1 MNKIILGIAL
11 VFISFWSCHKSSQKL
26 QEKIDNSVPVAS
38 MISHQKSVEVNI
50 DLNKDC
56 LPFDSLM
63 TKVSYVKLET
73 TGDNLVGGISQILF
87 VDDKIIIVDAEKS
100 KSITVYDGKGHFLYK
115 IGTLVQG
122 LMEYGSLDHVA
133 FTPGKEMLVI
143 TDLKSGRL
151 KYYSIDGRY
160 VKSVKLPYWF
170 SRCEFITDNLIAGF
184 SLAGNVI
191 SERNKKYKPLLIV
204 TDLWG
209 NISCSNFQSYYKKE
223 FTSSILEPLRKFEDR
238 VLYNNPNTDSIFLL
252 TPNGIELAYH
262 LNIKGAKPIVQNE
275 DITNKLL
282 DEQHQNNPFF
292 YGDFIELKDG
302 AIFYIYELG
311 LKWYRFGIYSNT
323 KQRTFS
329 CNGLLQNPFF
339 YFFTLESKARY
350 KDNTVVVDMRP
361 DIILAYRDELYRL
374 GKKEEIDEFYKDL
387 TEDSNPVLFFYELK
401 F

>member
-11 VFISFWSCHKSSQKL
+11 VSISFWSCHKSSQKL

-63 TKVSYVKLET
+63 TKVNYVKLET

-100 KSITVYDGKGHFLYK
+100 KTITVYDGKGHFLYK

-143 TDLKSGRL
+143 TDLKSGCL
-151 KYYSIDGRY
+151 KYYSIGGVY

-170 SRCEFITDNLIAGF
+170 SESEFLTDNLIAGF
-184 SLAGNVI
+184 WSGGTVI
-191 SERNKKYKPLLIV
+191 LGENKNYKPLLVI
-204 TDLWG
+204 TDLFG
-209 NISCSNFQSYYKKE
+209 NVSSSAFQSYYKKE
-223 FTSSILEPLRKFEDR
+223 YTSTILEPIRHFNDR
-238 VLYNNPNTDSIFLL
+238 VLYNNPNTDSVFLL

-262 LNIKGAKPIVQNE
+262 QNIKGAKPMILNE
-275 DITNKLL
+275 NITDDLL
-282 DEQHQNNPFF
+282 REQRRNNPFF
-292 YGDFIELKDG
+292 NGDFIELKDG
-302 AIFYIYELG
+302 AIFHIFESG
-311 LKWYRFGIYSNT
+311 FPGYRFGIYSNA
-323 KQRTFS
+323 KQRTFCCDGFRYS
-329 CNGLLQNPFF
+329 PFF
-339 YFFTLESKARY
+339 CFFDAPKARY
-350 KDNTVVVDMRP
+350 GDNTVVVDTRS
-361 DIILAYRDELYRL
+361 DIALAYKDELYKL
-374 GKKEEIDEFYKDL
+374 GKKEEIDEFYKGL
-387 TEDSNPVLFFYELK
+387 TEDSNPILFFYELK

>member
-1 MNKIILGIAL
+1 MKRNILLLFIL
-11 VFISFWSCHKSSQKL
+11 VVFFSSCKKNSRNFSKEIEAISSL
-26 QEKIDNSVPVAS
+26 INIEKT
-38 MISHQKSVEVNI
+38 VEVHI
-50 DLNKDC
+50 DLDNDC
-56 LPFDSLM
+56 LSFDSLM
-63 TKVSYVKLET
+63 NKVNYVKLET
-73 TGDNLVGGISQILF
+73 TGDNLIGKISQLLF
-87 VDDKIIIVDAEKS
+87 VDDKIIVVDASRS
-100 KSITVYDGKGHFLYK
+100 KTITVYDEKGHYLYK
-115 IGTLVQG
+115 IGAFGQG
-122 LMEYGSLDHVA
+122 PMEYGSLDHVA

-143 TDLKSGRL
+143 TDLSCGRL
-151 KYYSIDGRY
+151 KYYNIDGSY
-160 VKSVKLPYWF
+160 VKSVKVPYWF

-311 LKWYRFGIYSNT
+311 LKWYRFGIYSNS

>member
-1 MNKIILGIAL
+1 MNKIILGMTL
-11 VFISFWSCHKSSQKL
+11 VSISFWSCHKSSQNL
-26 QEKIDNSVPVAS
+26 QEKIENSTPVAS

-100 KSITVYDGKGHFLYK
+100 KTITVYDGKGHFLYK

-143 TDLKSGRL
+143 TDLKSGCL
-151 KYYSIDGRY
+151 KYYSIGGIY

-170 SRCEFITDNLIAGF
+170 SESEFLTDNLIAGF
-184 SLAGNVI
+184 WSGGTVI
-191 SERNKKYKPLLIV
+191 PGENKNYKPLLVI
-204 TDLWG
+204 TDLFG
-209 NISCSNFQSYYKKE
+209 NVSSSAFQSYYKKE
-223 FTSSILEPLRKFEDR
+223 YTSTILEPIRHFNDR

-252 TPNGIELAYH
+252 SPNGIELAYH
-262 LNIKGAKPIVQNE
+262 LNIKGAKPMIINE
-275 DITNKLL
+275 DITNDLL
-282 DEQHQNNPFF
+282 REHRRNNPFF
-292 YGDFIELKDG
+292 NGDFIELKDG
-302 AIFYIYELG
+302 AIFHIFESG
-311 LKWYRFGIYSNT
+311 FPGYRFGIYSNA
-323 KQRTFS
+323 KQRTFCCDGFRYS
-329 CNGLLQNPFF
+329 PFF
-339 YFFTLESKARY
+339 CFFDAPKARY
-350 KDNTVVVDMRP
+350 GDNTVVVDARS
-361 DIILAYRDELYRL
+361 DIALACKDELYKL
-374 GKKEEIDEFYKDL
+374 GKKEEIDEFYKGL
-387 TEDSNPVLFFYELK
+387 TEDSNPILFFYELK

>member
-1 MNKIILGIAL
+1 MNKIILGMTL
-11 VFISFWSCHKSSQKL
+11 VSISFWSCHKSSQNL
-26 QEKIDNSVPVAS
+26 QEKIGNSTPVAS

-100 KSITVYDGKGHFLYK
+100 KTITVYDGKGHFLYK

-143 TDLKSGRL
+143 TDLKNGCL
-151 KYYSIDGRY
+151 KYYSIGGIY

-170 SRCEFITDNLIAGF
+170 SESEFLTDNLIAGF
-184 SLAGNVI
+184 WSGGTVI
-191 SERNKKYKPLLIV
+191 PGENKNYKPLLVI
-204 TDLWG
+204 TDLFG
-209 NISCSNFQSYYKKE
+209 NVSSSAFQSYYKKE
-223 FTSSILEPLRKFEDR
+223 YTSTILEPIRHFNDR

-262 LNIKGAKPIVQNE
+262 LNIKGAKPMILNE
-275 DITNKLL
+275 DITNDLL
-282 DEQHQNNPFF
+282 REQRRNNPFF
-292 YGDFIELKDG
+292 NGDFIELKDG
-302 AIFYIYELG
+302 AIFHIFESG
-311 LKWYRFGIYSNT
+311 FPGYRFGIYSNA
-323 KQRTFS
+323 KQRTFCCDGFRYS
-329 CNGLLQNPFF
+329 PFF
-339 YFFTLESKARY
+339 CFFDAPKARY
-350 KDNTVVVDMRP
+350 GDNTVVVDARS
-361 DIILAYRDELYRL
+361 DIALACKDELYKL
-374 GKKEEIDEFYKDL
+374 GKKEEIDEFYKGL
-387 TEDSNPVLFFYELK
+387 TEDSNPILFFYELK

>member
-73 TGDNLVGGISQILF
+73 TGDNLIGEISQLLF
-87 VDDKIIIVDAEKS
+87 VDDKIIIVDAGQS
-100 KSITVYDGKGHFLYK
+100 KTITVYNEKGHYLYK
-115 IGTLVQG
+115 IGAFGQG
-122 LMEYGSLDHVA
+122 PMEYGALNHVA

-151 KYYSIDGRY
+151 KYYSIGGIY

-170 SRCEFITDNLIAGF
+170 SESEFLTDNLIAGF
-184 SLAGNVI
+184 WSGGTVI
-191 SERNKKYKPLLIV
+191 PGENKNYKPLLVI
-204 TDLWG
+204 TDLFG
-209 NISCSNFQSYYKKE
+209 NVSNSAFQSYYKKE
-223 FTSSILEPLRKFEDR
+223 YTSTILEPIRQFNDR

-262 LNIKGAKPIVQNE
+262 LNIKGAKPMILNE
-275 DITNKLL
+275 DITNDLL
-282 DEQHQNNPFF
+282 REQRRNNPFF
-292 YGDFIELKDG
+292 NGDFVELKDG
-302 AIFYIYELG
+302 AIFHIFESG
-311 LKWYRFGIYSNT
+311 FPGYRFGIYSNA
-323 KQRTFS
+323 KQRTFCCDGFRYS
-329 CNGLLQNPFF
+329 PFF
-339 YFFTLESKARY
+339 CFFDAPKARY
-350 KDNTVVVDMRP
+350 GDNTVVVDARS
-361 DIILAYRDELYRL
+361 DIALACKDELYKL
-374 GKKEEIDEFYKDL
+374 GKKEEIDEFYKGL
-387 TEDSNPVLFFYELK
+387 TEDSNPILFFYELK

>member
-11 VFISFWSCHKSSQKL
+11 VSISFWSCHKSSQKL

-63 TKVSYVKLET
+63 TKVNYVKLET

-100 KSITVYDGKGHFLYK
+100 KTITVYDGKGHFLYK

-143 TDLKSGRL
+143 TDLKSGCL
-151 KYYSIDGRY
+151 KYYSIGGVY

-170 SRCEFITDNLIAGF
+170 SESEFLTDNLIAGF
-184 SLAGNVI
+184 TDGGNVI
-191 SERNKKYKPLLIV
+191 SDENEDYNPLLVV
-204 TDLWG
+204 TDLLG
-209 NISCSNFQSYYKKE
+209 NISSSAFQSYYRKE
-223 FTSSILEPLRKFEDR
+223 YTSTIFEPIRKFEDR
-238 VLYNNPNTDSIFLL
+238 VLYNNPNTDSIYLL
-252 TPNGIELAYH
+252 TSNSIELAYH
-262 LNIKGAKPIVQNE
+262 LNIKGAKPMIINE
-275 DITNKLL
+275 DITNDLL
-282 DEQHQNNPFF
+282 REHRRNNPFF
-292 YGDFIELKDG
+292 NGDFIELKDG
-302 AIFYIYELG
+302 AIFHIFESG
-311 LKWYRFGIYSNT
+311 FPGYRFGIYSNA
-323 KQRTFS
+323 KQRTFCCDGFRYS
-329 CNGLLQNPFF
+329 PFF
-339 YFFTLESKARY
+339 CFFDAPKARY
-350 KDNTVVVDMRP
+350 GDNTVVVDTRS
-361 DIILAYRDELYRL
+361 DIALAYKDELYKL
-374 GKKEEIDEFYKDL
+374 GKKEEIDEFYKGL
-387 TEDSNPVLFFYELK
+387 TEDSNPILFFYELK

>member
-1 MNKIILGIAL
+1 MNKIILGMTL
-11 VFISFWSCHKSSQKL
+11 VSISFWSCHKSSQNL
-26 QEKIDNSVPVAS
+26 QEKIENSTPVAS

-100 KSITVYDGKGHFLYK
+100 KTITVYDGKGHFLYK

-133 FTPGKEMLVI
+133 FTPGKEKLVI
-143 TDLKSGRL
+143 TDLKSGCL
-151 KYYSIDGRY
+151 KYYSIGGIY

-170 SRCEFITDNLIAGF
+170 SESEFLTDNLIAGF
-184 SLAGNVI
+184 WSGGTVI
-191 SERNKKYKPLLIV
+191 PGENKNYKPLLVI
-204 TDLWG
+204 TDLFG
-209 NISCSNFQSYYKKE
+209 NVSSSAFQSYYKKE
-223 FTSSILEPLRKFEDR
+223 YTSTILEPIRHFNDR

-262 LNIKGAKPIVQNE
+262 LNIKGAKPMILNE
-275 DITNKLL
+275 NITDDLL
-282 DEQHQNNPFF
+282 REQRRNNPFF
-292 YGDFIELKDG
+292 NGDFIELKDG
-302 AIFYIYELG
+302 AIFHIFESG
-311 LKWYRFGIYSNT
+311 FPGYRFGIYSNA
-323 KQRTFS
+323 KQRTFCCDGFRYS
-329 CNGLLQNPFF
+329 PFF
-339 YFFTLESKARY
+339 CFFDAPKARY
-350 KDNTVVVDMRP
+350 GDNTVVVDIRS
-361 DIILAYRDELYRL
+361 DIALACKDELYKL
-374 GKKEEIDEFYKDL
+374 GKKEEIDEFYKGL
-387 TEDSNPVLFFYELK
+387 TEDSNPILFFYELK

>member
-1 MNKIILGIAL
+1 MNKIILGMTL
-11 VFISFWSCHKSSQKL
+11 VSISFWSCHKSSQNL
-26 QEKIDNSVPVAS
+26 QEKIENSTPVAS

-100 KSITVYDGKGHFLYK
+100 KTITVYDGKGHFLYK

-143 TDLKSGRL
+143 TDLKSGCL
-151 KYYSIDGRY
+151 KYYSIGGIY

-170 SRCEFITDNLIAGF
+170 SESEFLTDNLIAGF
-184 SLAGNVI
+184 WSGGTVI
-191 SERNKKYKPLLIV
+191 PGENKNYKPLLVI
-204 TDLWG
+204 TDLFG
-209 NISCSNFQSYYKKE
+209 NVSSSAFQSYYKKE
-223 FTSSILEPLRKFEDR
+223 YTSTILEPIRHFNDR

-262 LNIKGAKPIVQNE
+262 LNIKGAKPMILNE
-275 DITNKLL
+275 NITDDLL
-282 DEQHQNNPFF
+282 REQRRNNPFF
-292 YGDFIELKDG
+292 NGDFIELKDG
-302 AIFYIYELG
+302 AIFHIFESG
-311 LKWYRFGIYSNT
+311 FPGYRFGIYSNA
-323 KQRTFS
+323 KQRTFCCDGFRYS
-329 CNGLLQNPFF
+329 PFF
-339 YFFTLESKARY
+339 CFFDAPKARY
-350 KDNTVVVDMRP
+350 GDNTVVVDTRS
-361 DIILAYRDELYRL
+361 DIALACKDELYKL
-374 GKKEEIDEFYKDL
+374 GKKEEIDEFYKGL
-387 TEDSNPVLFFYELK
+387 TEDSNPILFFYELK

>member
-1 MNKIILGIAL
+1 MQINILLSLL
-11 VFISFWSCHKSSQKL
+11 VLVILLLSCKESTRNFSRKTEGVSL
-26 QEKIDNSVPVAS
+26 LTNLEKAI
-38 MISHQKSVEVNI
+38 EVNI
-50 DLNKDC
+50 DLNNDC

-100 KSITVYDGKGHFLYK
+100 KTITVYDGKGHFLYK

-143 TDLKSGRL
+143 TDLKSGCL
-151 KYYSIDGRY
+151 KYYSIGGIY

-170 SRCEFITDNLIAGF
+170 SESEFLTDNLIAGF
-184 SLAGNVI
+184 WSGGTVI
-191 SERNKKYKPLLIV
+191 PGENKNYKPLLVI
-204 TDLWG
+204 TDLFG
-209 NISCSNFQSYYKKE
+209 NVSSSAFQSYYKKE
-223 FTSSILEPLRKFEDR
+223 YTSTILEPIRQFNDR

-262 LNIKGAKPIVQNE
+262 LNIKGAKPMILNE
-275 DITNKLL
+275 DITNDLL
-282 DEQHQNNPFF
+282 REHRRNNPFF
-292 YGDFIELKDG
+292 NGDFIELKDG
-302 AIFYIYELG
+302 AIFHIFESG
-311 LKWYRFGIYSNT
+311 FPGYRFGIYSNA
-323 KQRTFS
+323 KQRTFC
-329 CNGLLQNPFF
+329 CNDIRYSPFF
-339 YFFTLESKARY
+339 CFFDAPKARY
-350 KDNTVVVDMRP
+350 GDNTVVVDTRS
-361 DIILAYRDELYRL
+361 DIALAYKDELYKL

>member
-11 VFISFWSCHKSSQKL
+11 ASISFGSCHKSSQKL

-63 TKVSYVKLET
+63 TKVNYVKLET

-100 KSITVYDGKGHFLYK
+100 KTITVYDGKGHFLYK

-143 TDLKSGRL
+143 TDLKSGCL
-151 KYYSIDGRY
+151 KYYSIGGVY

-170 SRCEFITDNLIAGF
+170 SESEFLTDNLIAGF
-184 SLAGNVI
+184 WSGGTVI
-191 SERNKKYKPLLIV
+191 LGENKNYKPLLVI
-204 TDLWG
+204 TDLFG
-209 NISCSNFQSYYKKE
+209 NVSSSAFQSYYKKE
-223 FTSSILEPLRKFEDR
+223 YTSTILEPIRHFNDR
-238 VLYNNPNTDSIFLL
+238 VLYNNPNTDSVFLL

-262 LNIKGAKPIVQNE
+262 LNIKGAKPMILNE
-275 DITNKLL
+275 NITDDLL
-282 DEQHQNNPFF
+282 REQRRNNPFF
-292 YGDFIELKDG
+292 NGDFIELKDG
-302 AIFYIYELG
+302 AIFHIFESG
-311 LKWYRFGIYSNT
+311 FPGYRFGIYSNA
-323 KQRTFS
+323 KQRTFCCDGFRYS
-329 CNGLLQNPFF
+329 PFF
-339 YFFTLESKARY
+339 CFFDAPKARY
-350 KDNTVVVDMRP
+350 GDNTVVVDTRS
-361 DIILAYRDELYRL
+361 DIALAYKDELYKL
-374 GKKEEIDEFYKDL
+374 GKKEEIDEFYKGL
-387 TEDSNPVLFFYELK
+387 TEDSNPILFFYELK

>member
-1 MNKIILGIAL
+1 MNKIILGMTL
-11 VFISFWSCHKSSQKL
+11 VSISFWSCHKSSQNL
-26 QEKIDNSVPVAS
+26 QEKIENSTPVAS

-63 TKVSYVKLET
+63 TKVNYVKLET

-100 KSITVYDGKGHFLYK
+100 KTITVYDGKGHFLYK

-143 TDLKSGRL
+143 TDLKSGCL
-151 KYYSIDGRY
+151 KYYSIGGIY

-170 SRCEFITDNLIAGF
+170 SESEFLTDNLIAGF
-184 SLAGNVI
+184 WSGGTVI
-191 SERNKKYKPLLIV
+191 PGENKNYKPLLLI
-204 TDLWG
+204 TDLFG
-209 NISCSNFQSYYKKE
+209 NVSSSAFQSYYKKE
-223 FTSSILEPLRKFEDR
+223 YTSTILEPIRQFNDR

-262 LNIKGAKPIVQNE
+262 LNIKGAKPMILNE
-275 DITNKLL
+275 DITNDLL
-282 DEQHQNNPFF
+282 REQRRNNPFF
-292 YGDFIELKDG
+292 NGDFIELKDG
-302 AIFYIYELG
+302 AIFHIFESG
-311 LKWYRFGIYSNT
+311 FPGYRFGIYSNA
-323 KQRTFS
+323 KQRTFCCDGFRYS
-329 CNGLLQNPFF
+329 PFF
-339 YFFTLESKARY
+339 CFFDAPKARY
-350 KDNTVVVDMRP
+350 GDNTVVVDTRS
-361 DIILAYRDELYRL
+361 DIALAYKDELYKF
-374 GKKEEIDEFYKDL
+374 GKKEEIDEFYKGL
-387 TEDSNPVLFFYELK
+387 TEDSNPILFFYELK

>member
-1 MNKIILGIAL
+1 MNKIILGMTL
-11 VFISFWSCHKSSQKL
+11 VSISFWSCHKSSQNL
-26 QEKIDNSVPVAS
+26 QEKIENSTPVAS

-100 KSITVYDGKGHFLYK
+100 KTITVYDGKGHFLYK

-143 TDLKSGRL
+143 TDLKSGCL
-151 KYYSIDGRY
+151 KYYSIGGVY

-170 SRCEFITDNLIAGF
+170 SESEFLTDNLIAGF
-184 SLAGNVI
+184 WSGGTVI
-191 SERNKKYKPLLIV
+191 PGENKNYKPLLVI
-204 TDLWG
+204 TDLFG
-209 NISCSNFQSYYKKE
+209 NVSSSAFQSYYKKE
-223 FTSSILEPLRKFEDR
+223 YTSTILEPIRHFNDR

-262 LNIKGAKPIVQNE
+262 LNIKGAKPMILNE
-275 DITNKLL
+275 DITNDLL
-282 DEQHQNNPFF
+282 REQRRNNPFF
-292 YGDFIELKDG
+292 NGDFIELKDG
-302 AIFYIYELG
+302 AIFHIFESG
-311 LKWYRFGIYSNT
+311 FPGYRFGIYSNA
-323 KQRTFS
+323 KQRTFCCDGFRYS
-329 CNGLLQNPFF
+329 PFF
-339 YFFTLESKARY
+339 CFFDAPKARY
-350 KDNTVVVDMRP
+350 GDNTVVVDARS
-361 DIILAYRDELYRL
+361 DIALACYTSLERKR
-374 GKKEEIDEFYKDL
+374 K
-387 TEDSNPVLFFYELK
+387 
-401 F
+401 

>member
-1 MNKIILGIAL
+1 MNKIIFGMTL
-11 VFISFWSCHKSSQKL
+11 VSISFWSCHKSSRKL

-63 TKVSYVKLET
+63 TKVNYVKLET

-100 KSITVYDGKGHFLYK
+100 KTITVYDGKGHFLYK

-143 TDLKSGRL
+143 TDLKSGCL
-151 KYYSIDGRY
+151 KYYSIGGIY

-170 SRCEFITDNLIAGF
+170 SESEFLTDNLIAGF
-184 SLAGNVI
+184 WSGGTVI
-191 SERNKKYKPLLIV
+191 PGENKNYKPLLVI
-204 TDLWG
+204 TDLFG
-209 NISCSNFQSYYKKE
+209 NVSSSAFQSYYKKE
-223 FTSSILEPLRKFEDR
+223 YTSTILEPIRHFNDR

-262 LNIKGAKPIVQNE
+262 LNIKGAKPMIINE
-275 DITNKLL
+275 DITNDLL
-282 DEQHQNNPFF
+282 REHRRNNPFF
-292 YGDFIELKDG
+292 NGDFIELKDG
-302 AIFYIYELG
+302 AIFHIFESG
-311 LKWYRFGIYSNT
+311 FPGYRFGIYSNA
-323 KQRTFS
+323 KQRTFCCDGFRYS
-329 CNGLLQNPFF
+329 PFF
-339 YFFTLESKARY
+339 CFFDAPKARY
-350 KDNTVVVDMRP
+350 GDNTVVVDTRS
-361 DIILAYRDELYRL
+361 DIALAYKDELYKL
-374 GKKEEIDEFYKDL
+374 GKKEEIDEFYKGL
-387 TEDSNPVLFFYELK
+387 TEDSNPILFFYELK